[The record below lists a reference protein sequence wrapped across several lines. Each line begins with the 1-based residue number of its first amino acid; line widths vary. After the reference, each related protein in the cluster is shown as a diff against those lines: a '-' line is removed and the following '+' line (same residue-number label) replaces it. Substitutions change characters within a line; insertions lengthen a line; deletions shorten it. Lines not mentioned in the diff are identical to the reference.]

1 MKNRQLTMFGLN
13 SFFFGFNVVIVITGN
28 ASMITWI
35 ALGLTGI
42 ASILGYSLLYTLLL
56 EK

>member
-56 EK
+56 DK

>member
-1 MKNRQLTMFGLN
+1 MKNRQLTFFGLN

-56 EK
+56 DK